1 MLTMQPVPPG
11 SESFATCVTYLT
23 ERLAAEA
30 VGPRVRCPWS
40 WPSLCLPVGRKRAE
54 LLHQGEEVRHAPV
67 LGDLAVVHPHGI
79 DGVEVDLAA
88 GGGHSEERPL
98 VGAVVRLEGG
108 HDLAVRGLPMD
119 HRVEVGKRGPKRMV
133 QVARAGL
140 VRGSPGLRRVVAEIV
155 GEELLVQTE

>member
-1 MLTMQPVPPG
+1 MRLTYSVLANALRSLGRKPEPAGPEPAFPMLTMQPVPPG

-88 GGGHSEERPL
+88 G
-98 VGAVVRLEGG
+98 
-108 HDLAVRGLPMD
+108 RG
-119 HRVEVGKRGPKRMV
+119 
-133 QVARAGL
+133 
-140 VRGSPGLRRVVAEIV
+140 
-155 GEELLVQTE
+155 